1 VKLAFAVALAACG
14 GSSRIPE
21 HSPLPPEAA
30 SSVTLHHAPPK
41 VGDKRA
47 ITLAFVSTIHMTYAD
62 GLKHDQRQTK
72 DYVFNDTIE
81 AIEGENMVVDVTV
94 DSAVETMVIGGDR
107 KPDRQ
112 PMSGTYRVGITP
124 SKVYSMRDKVPT
136 ESFESERLEEL
147 YSSLATRPD
156 KLVKLLDGKLL
167 RVGQAVPLD
176 AAEQSVLS
184 LGEAG
189 PGTTITR
196 TLRKA
201 TSVVATIEFAI
212 ADHKPDPMGGDGKVE
227 TATTIVI
234 QVDVT
239 TNRLL
244 ELELTM
250 HDTVI
255 GSKKSELTDSHTKI
269 GYAYE

>member
-1 VKLAFAVALAACG
+1 VRLAFTVALAACG
-14 GSSRIPE
+14 GSSRVPE

-41 VGDKRA
+41 VGDKRT

-72 DYVFNDTIE
+72 DYVFNDTIV
-81 AIEGENMVVDVTV
+81 AIEGEEMVVDVTV

-107 KPDRQ
+107 KPDVQ
-112 PMSGTYRVGITP
+112 PMSGRYRVGITP

-136 ESFESERLEEL
+136 ESFESERLEQL
-147 YSSLATRPD
+147 YSTLATRPD
-156 KLVKLLDGKLL
+156 KFVKLLDGKLL
-167 RVGQAVPLD
+167 RVGESVPLD
-176 AAEQSVLS
+176 AAEQGALVL
-184 LGEAG
+184 EAG
-189 PGTTITR
+189 PGTTVTR

-201 TSVVATIEFAI
+201 TSAVATIEFAI

-234 QVDVT
+234 QVDVA
-239 TNRLL
+239 TNRML

-250 HDTVI
+250 HDTVT
-255 GSKKSELTDSHTKI
+255 GSKSSELTDNHTKI

>member
-1 VKLAFAVALAACG
+1 VKLVFAVALAACG
-14 GSSRIPE
+14 GSSRVPE
-21 HSPLPPEAA
+21 HAPLPPEAA
-30 SSVTLHHAPPK
+30 STITLHHAPPK

-47 ITLAFVSTIHMTYAD
+47 ITLAFVSTIHHTFDD
-62 GLKHDQRQTK
+62 GKQHDQRQTK
-72 DYVFNDTIE
+72 HYALHDAVM
-81 AIEGENMVVDVTV
+81 AIDAAGILLDVTV
-94 DSAVETMVIGGDR
+94 ESAIETMVIHGER
-107 KPDRQ
+107 KPDWK
-112 PMSGTYRVGITP
+112 PMSGSYVVAVTPTRVVP
-124 SKVYSMRDKVPT
+124 MRDHVT
-136 ESFESERLEEL
+136 LEGIEAERLEEL
-147 YSSLATRPD
+147 YSSFIGQPD
-156 KLVKLLDGKLL
+156 KLVKLLDGKQLEL
-167 RVGQAVPLD
+167 GRQVPLD
-176 AAEQSVLS
+176 ATEQQQLS

-201 TSVVATIEFAI
+201 TSTAATIEFAI
-212 ADHKPDPMGGDGKVE
+212 TDHKPDPMGGDGKVE

-234 QVDVT
+234 QVDVA

-255 GSKKSELTDSHTKI
+255 GPASSELTDNHTKI